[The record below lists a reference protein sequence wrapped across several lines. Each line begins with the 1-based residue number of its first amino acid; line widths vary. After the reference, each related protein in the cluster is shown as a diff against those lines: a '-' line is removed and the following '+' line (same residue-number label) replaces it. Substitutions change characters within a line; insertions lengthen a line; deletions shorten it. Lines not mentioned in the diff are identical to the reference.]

1 MGLELQRVIE
11 SENSRL
17 VGELAT
23 RELQSQKEK
32 KLTSEINLRNLKLST
47 LVEQL
52 KKNAEVGVH
61 N

>member
-32 KLTSEINLRNLKLST
+32 KLTSEINLRNLKLSMSKCSSIF
-47 LVEQL
+47 L
-52 KKNAEVGVH
+52 G
-61 N
+61 